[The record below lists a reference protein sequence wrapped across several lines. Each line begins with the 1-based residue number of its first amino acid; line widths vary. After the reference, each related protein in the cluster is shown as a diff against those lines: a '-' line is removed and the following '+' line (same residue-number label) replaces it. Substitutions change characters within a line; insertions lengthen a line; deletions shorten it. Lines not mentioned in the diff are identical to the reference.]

1 MITIPRM
8 GTTSSNIPTWV
19 ATAVLTATLAACGG
33 GTASDPILLSA
44 ETIRRRMP
52 VPSEVSADWTDEGEP
67 FVRDLERTEGP
78 FVGVCGGPS
87 FTGLAMDQGVQHV
100 VKSANF
106 WSPEGSYGSFLVMT
120 FPSDAEAT
128 AMLRTVLDG
137 RGGDETEQ
145 ILMRLERDPRSV
157 RSRMLYF
164 AACDAAAL
172 GDAAAHRGLLEESLA
187 TQPKDVD
194 SLIAWYRLAAEPAAR
209 ADAAARVALA
219 LEQIEEEIQ
228 AVPDDPNGYNEYAWL
243 VANTGGDV
251 GKALRYS
258 KRSLELSFDNA
269 SFLDTLAHCH
279 AAAGRHAAAV
289 RTQRLAKRYEPHNH
303 TIQRNLERFE
313 KLAP

>member
-1 MITIPRM
+1 M

-128 AMLRTVLDG
+128 AMLASIPRECDLVTDSVPESIVQTVQMENDDDAGAWNVTESSTSFLPVESDADERIGLVYTTSIESIDACKEPDCGWDSTHVRIVDRYGNLVVITLLFG
-137 RGGDETEQ
+137 REN
-145 ILMRLERDPRSV
+145 L
-157 RSRMLYF
+157 
-164 AACDAAAL
+164 
-172 GDAAAHRGLLEESLA
+172 RGFSNNEGA
-187 TQPKDVD
+187 T
-194 SLIAWYRLAAEPAAR
+194 IPAATP
-209 ADAAARVALA
+209 AIAENVAGTYVPVL
-219 LEQIEEEIQ
+219 IE
-228 AVPDDPNGYNEYAWL
+228 N
-243 VANTGGDV
+243 
-251 GKALRYS
+251 LRS
-258 KRSLELSFDNA
+258 QQGS
-269 SFLDTLAHCH
+269 
-279 AAAGRHAAAV
+279 
-289 RTQRLAKRYEPHNH
+289 
-303 TIQRNLERFE
+303 
-313 KLAP
+313 